1 MGKTQFIQFTMD
13 ERELN
18 KLLALGKIN
27 DIDDKDSIVDA
38 LHSII
43 YELPEPINKE
53 DLDAAREWI
62 REQVKNLT
70 YGNMA
75 ITISPSGY
83 DDRIPPQFILK
94 AFNEYCNIAKS
105 NNNDYETF
113 KDYLEA
119 GSLLADINAH
129 YFDLVEEQLL
139 HEIKYNIQYESE
151 ELQSLFEALI
161 DGMNDYEILEVGG
174 FEGINYDIKEFLDYD
189 YRINLM
195 FATPY
200 ERNCDMSLIPLFEDV
215 DNNALTYLI
224 RQQGYDVHE
233 VFKSLKE
240 DRINDSVFVRSVVD
254 ELREQSYCMAEL
266 TALVTVRGENLLNLL
281 DNIAHENNYISISKD
296 ATIGLFNEWN
306 GSGAML
312 EIQLEKP
319 AVFPTSMVRNV
330 QIEGAGKENSGY
342 TVDAVYGF
350 VSKAWLIGNVE
361 IVNEAPALKEENF
374 DVNIKKNRSDKTIVK
389 E

>member
-13 ERELN
+13 ESELN
-18 KLLALGKIN
+18 KLKALGKIN

-53 DLDAAREWI
+53 DLDAAREWL
-62 REQVKNLT
+62 REQIKNLT

-105 NNNDYETF
+105 NINDYETF
-113 KDYLEA
+113 KDYLEEKFA
-119 GSLLADINAH
+119 EINAY
-129 YFDLVEEQLL
+129 YFDLEEKQLL
-139 HEIKYNIQYESE
+139 HEIKSNIQYESE
-151 ELQSLFEALI
+151 ELQSSFEALI

-200 ERNCDMSLIPLFEDV
+200 ERNCDMSLIPRFEDV

-240 DRINDSVFVRSVVD
+240 DRINDSAFVRSVVD
-254 ELREQSYCMAEL
+254 ELREQSYSMAEL
-266 TALVTVRGENLLNLL
+266 TALVTARGENLLNLL
-281 DNIAHENNYISISKD
+281 DIIAHENNYISISKD
-296 ATIGLFNEWN
+296 ATIGLYNEWN
-306 GSGAML
+306 GSGSML
-312 EIQLEKP
+312 DIQLEKP

-361 IVNEAPALKEENF
+361 IVKEAPALKEENF
-374 DVNIKKNRSDKTIVK
+374 DVNIKKNRSDKTIIK

>member
-13 ERELN
+13 ESELN
-18 KLLALGKIN
+18 KLKALGKIN
-27 DIDDKDSIVDA
+27 DTDDKDSIVDA

-53 DLDAAREWI
+53 DLDAAREWL
-62 REQVKNLT
+62 REQIKNLT

-83 DDRIPPQFILK
+83 DDRIPPHFILK

-119 GSLLADINAH
+119 MFADINAY
-129 YFDLVEEQLL
+129 YFDLEEKQLL
-139 HEIKYNIQYESE
+139 HEIKNNIQYESE
-151 ELQSLFEALI
+151 ELQSSFEALI

-200 ERNCDMSLIPLFEDV
+200 ERNCDMSLIPRFEDV

-240 DRINDSVFVRSVVD
+240 DRINDSAFVRSVVD
-254 ELREQSYCMAEL
+254 ELREQSYSMAEL
-266 TALVTVRGENLLNLL
+266 TALVTARGENLLNLL
-281 DNIAHENNYISISKD
+281 DNIAHENNYVSISKD
-296 ATIGLFNEWN
+296 ATIGLYNEWN
-306 GSGAML
+306 GSGSMF

-342 TVDAVYGF
+342 TVDAVYGL

-361 IVNEAPALKEENF
+361 IVKEAPALKEENF
-374 DVNIKKNRSDKTIVK
+374 DVNIKKNRSDKTIIK

>member
-13 ERELN
+13 ESELN
-18 KLLALGKIN
+18 KLKALGKIN

-43 YELPEPINKE
+43 YELPEPINKD
-53 DLDAAREWI
+53 DLDAAREWL
-62 REQVKNLT
+62 REQIKNLT
-70 YGNMA
+70 YGKMS

-83 DDRIPPQFILK
+83 DDRIPPHFILK

-105 NNNDYETF
+105 NINDYETF
-113 KDYLEA
+113 KDYLEVMF
-119 GSLLADINAH
+119 ADINAY
-129 YFDLVEEQLL
+129 YFDLEEKQLL
-139 HEIKYNIQYESE
+139 HEIKNNIQYESE
-151 ELQSLFEALI
+151 ELQSSFEALI
-161 DGMNDYEILEVGG
+161 DGMDDYEILEVGG

-200 ERNCDMSLIPLFEDV
+200 ERNCDMSLIPRFEDV

-254 ELREQSYCMAEL
+254 ELREQSYSMAEL
-266 TALVTVRGENLLNLL
+266 TALVTARGENLLNLL

-296 ATIGLFNEWN
+296 ATIGLYNEWN
-306 GSGAML
+306 GSGSML
-312 EIQLEKP
+312 DIQLENP

-361 IVNEAPALKEENF
+361 IVKEAPALKEENF
-374 DVNIKKNRSDKTIVK
+374 DVNIKMNRSDKTIAK

>member
-13 ERELN
+13 ESELN
-18 KLLALGKIN
+18 KLKALGKIN

-53 DLDAAREWI
+53 DLDAAREWL
-62 REQVKNLT
+62 REQIKNLT
-70 YGNMA
+70 YGKMA
-75 ITISPSGY
+75 ITISPSVY
-83 DDRIPPQFILK
+83 DDRISPQFILK

-105 NNNDYETF
+105 NINDYETF
-113 KDYLEA
+113 KDYLEEKFA
-119 GSLLADINAH
+119 EINA
-129 YFDLVEEQLL
+129 YYLEETYLL
-139 HEIKYNIQYESE
+139 HEIKKNIQYESE
-151 ELQSLFEALI
+151 ELQSSFEALI
-161 DGMNDYEILEVGG
+161 DGMDDYEILEVGG

-200 ERNCDMSLIPLFEDV
+200 ERNCDMSLIPRFEDV

-254 ELREQSYCMAEL
+254 ELREQSYSMAEL
-266 TALVTVRGENLLNLL
+266 TALVTARGENLLNLL

-296 ATIGLFNEWN
+296 ATIGLYNEWN
-306 GSGAML
+306 GSGSLL

-361 IVNEAPALKEENF
+361 IVKEAPALKEENF

>member
-13 ERELN
+13 ESELN
-18 KLLALGKIN
+18 KLKALGKIN
-27 DIDDKDSIVDA
+27 DTDDKDSIVDA

-53 DLDAAREWI
+53 DLDAAREWL
-62 REQVKNLT
+62 REQIKNLT

-83 DDRIPPQFILK
+83 DDRIPPHFILK

-119 GSLLADINAH
+119 MFADINAY
-129 YFDLVEEQLL
+129 YFDLEEKQLL
-139 HEIKYNIQYESE
+139 HEIKNNIQYESE
-151 ELQSLFEALI
+151 ELQSSFEALI

-200 ERNCDMSLIPLFEDV
+200 ERNCDMSLIPRFEDV

-254 ELREQSYCMAEL
+254 ELREQSYSMAEL
-266 TALVTVRGENLLNLL
+266 TALVTARGENLLNLL
-281 DNIAHENNYISISKD
+281 DNIAHENNYVSISKD
-296 ATIGLFNEWN
+296 ATIGLYNEWN
-306 GSGAML
+306 GSGSMF

-361 IVNEAPALKEENF
+361 IVKEAPALKEENF
-374 DVNIKKNRSDKTIVK
+374 DVNIKKNRSDKTIIK

>member
-13 ERELN
+13 ESELN
-18 KLLALGKIN
+18 KLKALGKIN
-27 DIDDKDSIVDA
+27 DTDDKDSIVDA

-43 YELPEPINKE
+43 YELPEPINKD
-53 DLDAAREWI
+53 DLDAAREWL
-62 REQVKNLT
+62 REQIKNLT

-119 GSLLADINAH
+119 LLADINAY
-129 YFDLVEEQLL
+129 YFDLEEKQLL
-139 HEIKYNIQYESE
+139 HEIKNNIQYESE
-151 ELQSLFEALI
+151 ELQSSFEALI

-189 YRINLM
+189 YHINLM

-200 ERNCDMSLIPLFEDV
+200 ERNYDMSLIPLFEDV

-266 TALVTVRGENLLNLL
+266 TALVTARGENLLNLL

-306 GSGAML
+306 GSGSML

-361 IVNEAPALKEENF
+361 IVKEAPVLKEENF

>member
-13 ERELN
+13 ESELN
-18 KLLALGKIN
+18 KLKALGKIN
-27 DIDDKDSIVDA
+27 DTDDKDSIVDA

-53 DLDAAREWI
+53 DLDAAREWL
-62 REQVKNLT
+62 REQIKNLT

-83 DDRIPPQFILK
+83 DDRIPPHFILK

-105 NNNDYETF
+105 NINDYETF
-113 KDYLEA
+113 KDYLEEKFA
-119 GSLLADINAH
+119 EINA
-129 YFDLVEEQLL
+129 YYLEETYLL
-139 HEIKYNIQYESE
+139 HEIKKNIQYESE
-151 ELQSLFEALI
+151 ELQSSFEALI
-161 DGMNDYEILEVGG
+161 DGMDDYEILEVGG

-200 ERNCDMSLIPLFEDV
+200 ERNCDMSLIPRFEDV

-254 ELREQSYCMAEL
+254 ELREQSYSMAEL
-266 TALVTVRGENLLNLL
+266 TALVTARGENLLNLL
-281 DNIAHENNYISISKD
+281 DNIAHENNYVSISKD
-296 ATIGLFNEWN
+296 ATIGLYNEWN
-306 GSGAML
+306 GSGSLL

-342 TVDAVYGF
+342 TVDAVYGL

-361 IVNEAPALKEENF
+361 IVKEAPALKEENF

>member
-13 ERELN
+13 ESELN
-18 KLLALGKIN
+18 KLKALGKIN

-53 DLDAAREWI
+53 DLDAAREWL
-62 REQVKNLT
+62 REQIKNLT
-70 YGNMA
+70 YGKMS

-83 DDRIPPQFILK
+83 DDRIPPHFILK

-105 NNNDYETF
+105 NINDYETF
-113 KDYLEA
+113 KDYLEVMF
-119 GSLLADINAH
+119 ADINAY
-129 YFDLVEEQLL
+129 YFDLEEKQLL
-139 HEIKYNIQYESE
+139 HEIKNNIQYESE
-151 ELQSLFEALI
+151 ELQSSFEALI
-161 DGMNDYEILEVGG
+161 DGMDDYEILEVGG

-200 ERNCDMSLIPLFEDV
+200 ERNCDMSLIPRFEDV

-254 ELREQSYCMAEL
+254 ELREQSYSMAEL
-266 TALVTVRGENLLNLL
+266 TALVTARGENLLNLL

-296 ATIGLFNEWN
+296 ATIGLYNEWN
-306 GSGAML
+306 GSGSML
-312 EIQLEKP
+312 DIQLENP

-361 IVNEAPALKEENF
+361 IVKEAPALKEENF
-374 DVNIKKNRSDKTIVK
+374 DVNIKKNRSDKTIAK

>member
-13 ERELN
+13 ESELN
-18 KLLALGKIN
+18 KLKALGKIN
-27 DIDDKDSIVDA
+27 DTDDKDSIVDA

-53 DLDAAREWI
+53 DLDAAREWL
-62 REQVKNLT
+62 REQIKNLT

-83 DDRIPPQFILK
+83 DDRIPPHFILK

-119 GSLLADINAH
+119 MFADINAY
-129 YFDLVEEQLL
+129 YFDLEEKQLL
-139 HEIKYNIQYESE
+139 NEIKNNIQYESE
-151 ELQSLFEALI
+151 ELQSSFEALI
-161 DGMNDYEILEVGG
+161 DGMDDYEILEVGG

-200 ERNCDMSLIPLFEDV
+200 ERNCDMSLIPRFEDV

-254 ELREQSYCMAEL
+254 ELREQSYSMAEL
-266 TALVTVRGENLLNLL
+266 TALVTARGENLLNLL
-281 DNIAHENNYISISKD
+281 DNIAHENNYVSISKD
-296 ATIGLFNEWN
+296 ATIGLYNEWN
-306 GSGAML
+306 GSGSML

-342 TVDAVYGF
+342 TVDAVYGL

-361 IVNEAPALKEENF
+361 IVKEAPALKEENF

>member
-13 ERELN
+13 ESELN
-18 KLLALGKIN
+18 KLKALGKIN
-27 DIDDKDSIVDA
+27 DTDDKDSIVDA

-53 DLDAAREWI
+53 DLDAAREWL
-62 REQVKNLT
+62 REQIKNLT

-83 DDRIPPQFILK
+83 DDRIPPHFILK

-119 GSLLADINAH
+119 MFADINAY
-129 YFDLVEEQLL
+129 YFDLEEKQLL
-139 HEIKYNIQYESE
+139 HEIKNNIQYESE
-151 ELQSLFEALI
+151 ELQSSFEALI

-200 ERNCDMSLIPLFEDV
+200 ERNCDMSLIPRFEDV

-254 ELREQSYCMAEL
+254 ELREQSYSMAEL
-266 TALVTVRGENLLNLL
+266 TALVTARGENLLNLL
-281 DNIAHENNYISISKD
+281 DNIAHENNYVSISKD
-296 ATIGLFNEWN
+296 ATIGLYNEWN
-306 GSGAML
+306 GSGSMF

-342 TVDAVYGF
+342 TVDAVYGL

-361 IVNEAPALKEENF
+361 IVKEAPALKEENF
-374 DVNIKKNRSDKTIVK
+374 DVNIKKNRSDKTIIK

>member
-1 MGKTQFIQFTMD
+1 M
-13 ERELN
+13 
-18 KLLALGKIN
+18 
-27 DIDDKDSIVDA
+27 
-38 LHSII
+38 LHVI
-43 YELPEPINKE
+43 
-53 DLDAAREWI
+53 
-62 REQVKNLT
+62 KN
-70 YGNMA
+70 
-75 ITISPSGY
+75 
-83 DDRIPPQFILK
+83 
-94 AFNEYCNIAKS
+94 
-105 NNNDYETF
+105 
-113 KDYLEA
+113 
-119 GSLLADINAH
+119 
-129 YFDLVEEQLL
+129 
-139 HEIKYNIQYESE
+139 NIQYESE
-151 ELQSLFEALI
+151 ELQSSFEALI

-174 FEGINYDIKEFLDYD
+174 FEGINYDFKDFLDYD

-266 TALVTVRGENLLNLL
+266 TALVTARGENLLNLL

-306 GSGAML
+306 GSGSML

-350 VSKAWLIGNVE
+350 VSKAWLLGNVE

>member
-13 ERELN
+13 ESELN
-18 KLLALGKIN
+18 KLKALGKIN
-27 DIDDKDSIVDA
+27 DTDDKDSIVDA

-43 YELPEPINKE
+43 YELPEPINKD
-53 DLDAAREWI
+53 DLDAAREWL
-62 REQVKNLT
+62 REQIKNLT
-70 YGNMA
+70 YGKMS

-105 NNNDYETF
+105 NINDYETF
-113 KDYLEA
+113 KDYLEVK
-119 GSLLADINAH
+119 LADINAY
-129 YFDLVEEQLL
+129 YFDLVEKQLL
-139 HEIKYNIQYESE
+139 HEIKNNIQYESE
-151 ELQSLFEALI
+151 ELQSSFEALI

-174 FEGINYDIKEFLDYD
+174 FEGINYDIKDFLDYD

-266 TALVTVRGENLLNLL
+266 TALVTARGENLLNLL

-306 GSGAML
+306 GSGSML
-312 EIQLEKP
+312 DIQLEKP

-350 VSKAWLIGNVE
+350 VSKAWLIGNAE
-361 IVNEAPALKEENF
+361 IVKEAPALKEENF

>member
-13 ERELN
+13 ESELN
-18 KLLALGKIN
+18 KLKALGKIN
-27 DIDDKDSIVDA
+27 DTDDKDSIVDA

-53 DLDAAREWI
+53 DLDAAREWL
-62 REQVKNLT
+62 REQIKNLT

-83 DDRIPPQFILK
+83 DDRIPPHFILK

-119 GSLLADINAH
+119 MFADINAY
-129 YFDLVEEQLL
+129 YFDLEEKQLL
-139 HEIKYNIQYESE
+139 HEIKNNIQYESE
-151 ELQSLFEALI
+151 ELQSSFEALI

-200 ERNCDMSLIPLFEDV
+200 ERNCDMSLIPRFEDV

-254 ELREQSYCMAEL
+254 ELREQSYSMAEL
-266 TALVTVRGENLLNLL
+266 TALVTARGENLLNLL

-296 ATIGLFNEWN
+296 ATIGLYNEWN
-306 GSGAML
+306 GSGSLL

-342 TVDAVYGF
+342 TVDAVYGL

-361 IVNEAPALKEENF
+361 IVKEAPALKEENF
-374 DVNIKKNRSDKTIVK
+374 DVNIKKNRSDKTIIK